1 LQTVKSL
8 LYFFHESNQN
18 DRSPRSSRLGTSTR
32 AKDSKT
38 KLLPLSAFYQGA
50 IVLGDITALSRNSS
64 TPVSQ
69 WDQRL
74 TVEDCTIRNLPVE
87 YSGAAAVFGGYV
99 ANATI
104 QHNLIANSSWNA
116 IALGWGWCVT
126 NGFRESFPV
135 VSLLIDLPRLT
146 PDRTQ

>member
-1 LQTVKSL
+1 
-8 LYFFHESNQN
+8 
-18 DRSPRSSRLGTSTR
+18 
-32 AKDSKT
+32 
-38 KLLPLSAFYQGA
+38 
-50 IVLGDITALSRNSS
+50 
-64 TPVSQ
+64 
-69 WDQRL
+69 
-74 TVEDCTIRNLPVE
+74 VE